1 MALEIRSD
9 LRSLKEDPE
18 DAVLL
23 DRYRKSARQTAQGI
37 VKVISKSLEMV
48 REHSGVDADRA
59 STCLFIGRLALALM
73 TQSKAMSVLL
83 LNKQAVGG
91 TLGPT
96 QICDLG
102 TAEPGLSH
110 AYRCRF
116 SFGFRVYGVPD
127 RVERENS
134 TRRT

>member
-23 DRYRKSARQTAQGI
+23 DHYRKSARQTAQGI

-73 TQSKAMSVLL
+73 TQSRAMSVLL

-91 TLGPT
+91 TLGPHT
-96 QICDLG
+96 VMQ
-102 TAEPGLSH
+102 S
-110 AYRCRF
+110 R
-116 SFGFRVYGVPD
+116 D
-127 RVERENS
+127 R
-134 TRRT
+134 

>member
-73 TQSKAMSVLL
+73 TQSRAMSVLL

-91 TLGPT
+91 ALGPHT
-96 QICDLG
+96 VMQ
-102 TAEPGLSH
+102 S
-110 AYRCRF
+110 R
-116 SFGFRVYGVPD
+116 D
-127 RVERENS
+127 R
-134 TRRT
+134 